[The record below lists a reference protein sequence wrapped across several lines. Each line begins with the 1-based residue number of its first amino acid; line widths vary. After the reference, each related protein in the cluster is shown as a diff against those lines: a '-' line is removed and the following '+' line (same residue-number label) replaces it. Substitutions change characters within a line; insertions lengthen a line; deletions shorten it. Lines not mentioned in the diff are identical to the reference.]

1 MIYKCSNFPIGTL
14 CKYQHQ
20 GLIQILQVNGSES
33 AIDCRR
39 ITSTVVCSRLREL
52 ASHFETLIHNCLYLD
67 PGLFQLS
74 SRLQKY
80 SMSKSIRPCL
90 MAAMLVVIGSS
101 TALSTLG
108 VVQHHAKDR
117 SLLALIVAGYLVALA
132 CAVSMLMV
140 KLAKSHRWVNWAVTA
155 MPMAFQ
161 LVSGMVWVI
170 QKTSLVNTRDSYET
184 RAAVGLFIIN
194 EVCASMALTMAVV
207 FSSPEV
213 PPPDQES
220 ALNASHTITWPN
232 SAHAVANLHTD
243 KHTIESHD
251 TAVSKK
257 VSEQTLVDHSS
268 KQHLHTNSS
277 DSRFADTV
285 KFKRISEHSAE
296 FASHSDIIR
305 ACTNAQKRETY
316 SDSNWMGSGTNI
328 LCTPP
333 PSASSQCQSTMVI
346 AGLLLLLLLLPQ
358 NILRSYSHN
367 LRNSAS
373 VPTFFK
379 LMRKPDTARSK
390 LLVKTSFVEV
400 ESKFNVPTPPLQDE
414 EKRAIV
420 SDTPVRRV
428 SLIKAPSEQTLA
440 EMAGNCSQ
448 TKRKCNPV
456 ELDDPQVKRSKSA
469 SHVGDSRA
477 RRREE
482 RWRSI
487 VDEREFLLQVNE
499 SLLPS
504 VLKSGESPIMR
515 IKRQQLTSFD
525 RNSPTSLL
533 QPQVDV
539 VPAELADVSDDEVNL
554 PQIGEFGE
562 HQEEH
567 DFENFTQDTIVLP
580 RLNDNCDEE
589 LHGLEQIPKSTSFQQ
604 PPWNQTPPAKTL
616 ISPLDW
622 EINSSAWQ
630 EHRQRVGSGPNPVGV
645 QITVSTADKST
656 SKTRPSFALLNR
668 SFSAPSLHTFR
679 NASVGSSS
687 SDHAALRQ
695 QTGTI
700 STDLTLLSN
709 NQLQHCKTPTVVTT
723 PTASSSPVRK
733 FLHGSPKRIR
743 SVFRKLSFSTS
754 RKSLDV
760 DFPNIS
766 HKHNS
771 SVISNAFSLS
781 SSKSGSPKKSIK
793 AFLLRTPTHHAK
805 NVSEPSFDFHRET
818 EPLQLQASHWHTTPK
833 LYSYKIEALRPQE
846 PAGLDFSDRWNFDL
860 ETTPG
865 SDQSRVSSVPSAVIG
880 EYDRE
885 KWRTLK
891 VLEKRDK
898 LTLS

>member
-1 MIYKCSNFPIGTL
+1 
-14 CKYQHQ
+14 
-20 GLIQILQVNGSES
+20 
-33 AIDCRR
+33 
-39 ITSTVVCSRLREL
+39 
-52 ASHFETLIHNCLYLD
+52 
-67 PGLFQLS
+67 
-74 SRLQKY
+74 
-80 SMSKSIRPCL
+80 MSKSIRACL

-101 TALSTLG
+101 ISLSTLG
-108 VVQHHAKDR
+108 VVQHHAEDR

-132 CAVSMLMV
+132 CAVSMLLV
-140 KLAKSHRWVNWAVTA
+140 KLTKSHRWVSWAATA

-170 QKTSLVNTRDSYET
+170 QKTSLLNTRDLHET

-194 EVCASMALTMAVV
+194 EVCASMALTIALVV
-207 FSSPEV
+207 ASPDV
-213 PPPDQES
+213 SPPDQES
-220 ALNASHTITWPN
+220 ALNSSHLTTRPT

-243 KHTIESHD
+243 KHTIDSHD

-268 KQHLHTNSS
+268 KQHLHTSSS

-296 FASHSDIIR
+296 FSAHSDIIR
-305 ACTNAQKRETY
+305 ACTNAQKRGTY
-316 SDSNWMGSGTNI
+316 SDSNWMGFGTNI

-333 PSASSQCQSTMVI
+333 PSASSRCQSTMLI
-346 AGLLLLLLLLPQ
+346 EGLLLLLLLLLPQ
-358 NILRSYSHN
+358 NFLRSYSHN

-400 ESKFNVPTPPLQDE
+400 ASKFNLPTSPMEDE
-414 EKRAIV
+414 NLDEIV
-420 SDTPVRRV
+420 SDTLTRRV

-440 EMAGNCSQ
+440 EMAVNCSQ
-448 TKRKCNPV
+448 TKRKYHSI

-469 SHVGDSRA
+469 SHVGDSKNRK
-477 RRREE
+477 REE

-487 VDEREFLLQVNE
+487 NDEREFLLQVNE

-525 RNSPTSLL
+525 RHSPSLL
-533 QPQVDV
+533 QPQVDF
-539 VPAELADVSDDEVNL
+539 VPGELADVSDDEANL

-562 HQEEH
+562 HQEEP
-567 DFENFTQDTIVLP
+567 DFEDFTQDTIVLP
-580 RLNDNCDEE
+580 RPIVSCDEE

-604 PPWNQTPPAKTL
+604 SPWNQNPPTKTL

-622 EINSSAWQ
+622 EMNSSAWQ

-645 QITVSTADKST
+645 QITVSMTDKNT
-656 SKTRPSFALLNR
+656 PKTRPSFTLLNR
-668 SFSAPSLHTFR
+668 SFSAPSLHTFG
-679 NASVGSSS
+679 NVSVGSSS
-687 SDHAALRQ
+687 SDHPASRQ

-700 STDLTLLSN
+700 STDLTSLSN
-709 NQLQHCKTPTVVTT
+709 NQLQHCKTPPVATT

-754 RKSLDV
+754 RKSLEV
-760 DFPNIS
+760 EFPNIG

-805 NVSEPSFDFHRET
+805 NVSEPSFDFYRES

-833 LYSYKIEALRPQE
+833 LYSYKVQDFRPQE
-846 PAGLDFSDRWNFDL
+846 PVGLDVSDRWNFDL

-891 VLEKRDK
+891 ALGNRDQH
-898 LTLS
+898 TLS